1 MNQECSGVSRSVGGA
16 RLVEAG
22 SFHITNLQYQ
32 GASVEAPALGRS
44 GASRAPAREPSKPPV
59 RLSLQRRAQS
69 NLRRHFFRGL
79 RRFVVLV
86 VADLASFYVMRAV

>member
-1 MNQECSGVSRSVGGA
+1 
-16 RLVEAG
+16 VEAG

-44 GASRAPAREPSKPPV
+44 GASRAPARESSKPPV

-69 NLRRHFFRGL
+69 NFRRHFFRGL
-79 RRFVVLV
+79 RRFVTPCWAG
-86 VADLASFYVMRAV
+86 VADAFSYNTSERYGIQGS